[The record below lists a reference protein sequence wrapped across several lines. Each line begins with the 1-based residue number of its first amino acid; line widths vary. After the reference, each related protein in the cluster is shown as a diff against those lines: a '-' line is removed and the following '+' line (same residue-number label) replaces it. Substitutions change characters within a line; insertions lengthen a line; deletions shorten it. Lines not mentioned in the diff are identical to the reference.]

1 MNDKVINEIKL
12 ISFFQS
18 LPDELLGKAIANLD
32 ANRHY
37 RRGLSKIKNNA
48 EKVSMIMRE
57 PALRKSMT
65 YNVYDLVKEQI
76 PLSIENAD
84 YDTIVSSINEE
95 NKNLYCIFFFR
106 WCYEYDKNGES
117 NDRYFG
123 QFVNSELPD
132 VSPDKIPMKHFVIN
146 KNPIKNNMP
155 ESTTVDKNE
164 SVSEV
169 LSENEDNVYIQ
180 TNKTDDADDAD
191 DADAD
196 TDKTE
201 LGDDASADKTDKA
214 DEDTVNRK
222 KNTMVLIGHIEKRNT
237 FYNFF
242 PQFELK
248 DGKIEEI
255 SPAALRRDYPDIG
268 GINLSISYSDSTA
281 KYFQDKKIDNDDDT
295 VITNA
300 YIVKIDSYYLDD
312 NNNDIYKV
320 KLNLSRIVH
329 DGIALDKIIIPA
341 CKNDIY
347 KVVNCEYTNKP
358 LVEMMDG
365 NVTLTNT
372 NIAENENV
380 VMLYNGK
387 YYGPYKAKRRIG
399 DGKYYIKP
407 DITNYLVPFYPNEQV
422 QCFELEKQSY
432 YDDPTETQFIYATG
446 SRQQA
451 DIIPDEVLLKSVS
464 ENISLESATESPDE
478 FINSYMNMP
487 FVSTL
492 PDSVA
497 QERLERLQRII
508 SDTEAFSDIK
518 QELLSSLLKSLP
530 DTASNL
536 SNQMATES
544 QEYKDLQSQYLD
556 ERNKNEENEKLIQK
570 LRKDNQE
577 KEQKITELDSGD
589 FKISSDEAEKLKEE
603 LNEYKRMVTD
613 ITEAEQKIKKLRDEQ
628 STLETNNEYLR
639 KKSLEYN
646 DELLSAQDKV
656 SNAIKT
662 GIENVA
668 SRAFDPFLS
677 NRMMREAASWDAKE
691 EKDIYALRSNELSKV
706 QPSSLYGDDLIDY
719 IVDYV
724 SAKRDY
730 SRNDIINI
738 FTCVTQNFLTVFS
751 GEPGTGK
758 TSMCNIIGDILG
770 LNQFGKDINRFVS
783 VSVERG
789 WSSKRDFIGYYNPL
803 TKKYDKN
810 NSKVFDAL
818 QTLDLERDNSQYPYL
833 ITLDEANLSQ
843 MEYYWSDFMRLAD
856 RTSELDSYI
865 NIGTENDLF
874 VPRTLRFLATINT
887 DQTTESLSPRLID
900 RACIIKLPE
909 AKLKK
914 NTTTDMPGEHIT
926 WDALYN
932 AFAKDDELSTSTE
945 TALESIYGTFK
956 TFGMSVSPRI
966 MLSIEQYIKT
976 AQSLMTGGD
985 NALAREIAIDYAVVQ
1000 KLLPKINGYYSD
1012 YEQFFK
1018 SIKQL
1023 CEKYNLNKTSSAIE
1037 KIEEAQGHN
1046 MGYCQYLI

>member
-1 MNDKVINEIKL
+1 MSDKIKNEIKL
-12 ISFFQS
+12 ANFYQS
-18 LPDELLGKAIANLD
+18 LPDDMLKNAILNLD

-37 RRGLSKIKNNA
+37 RRSLSKTKNKT
-48 EKVSMIMRE
+48 EKVIIIIKE
-57 PALRKSMT
+57 PTLRKSFT
-65 YNVYDLVKEQI
+65 YNLYEQVREQI
-76 PLSIENAD
+76 PLSLAD
-84 YDTIVSSINEE
+84 TDYYDIINSINEE
-95 NKNLYCIFFFR
+95 NKELYCIFFFR
-106 WCYEYDKNGES
+106 WCYENDKNGES
-117 NDRYFG
+117 NDRFFD
-123 QFVNSELPD
+123 QFIDSELPD
-132 VSPDKIPMKHFVIN
+132 VPQGKKATKHLLSV
-146 KNPIKNNMP
+146 K
-155 ESTTVDKNE
+155 STSTSVQSEGVTIEKNE
-164 SVSEV
+164 IIDEIDAAN
-169 LSENEDNVYIQ
+169 ENTIYSQ
-180 TNKTDDADDAD
+180 APDAN
-191 DADAD
+191 
-196 TDKTE
+196 T
-201 LGDDASADKTDKA
+201 ADKTVMVDIDTSTKKTTKTNEYS
-214 DEDTVNRK
+214 DNMEDNK
-222 KNTMVLIGHIEKRNT
+222 MIFIGHIEKRNT

-248 DGKIEEI
+248 DGNLEEL
-255 SPAALRRDYPDIG
+255 SPVTLKQDYPDIG
-268 GINLSISYSDSTA
+268 GINLAVSYSDGTA
-281 KYFQDKKIDNDDDT
+281 QFFESKNIDRDDDNA
-295 VITNA
+295 VTNS
-300 YIVKIDSYYLDD
+300 YIVKIDSYYLDK
-312 NNNDIYKV
+312 NNNETYKV
-320 KLNLSRIVH
+320 KLNLTRLVH
-329 DGIALDKIIIPA
+329 DGIMLDKIITPA
-341 CKNDIY
+341 YKSGIY
-347 KVVNCEYTNKP
+347 KVVECEYTNKP
-358 LVEMMDG
+358 LVEIMG
-365 NVTLTNT
+365 NNIMLNNT
-372 NIAENENV
+372 NIIENENV
-380 VMLYNGK
+380 VMFHKGK
-387 YYGPYKAKRRIG
+387 YYGPFKVKRSNSN
-399 DGKYYIKP
+399 GKYFIKP
-407 DITNYLVPFYPNEQV
+407 DNTNHLVPFYPNENV
-422 QCFELEKQSY
+422 QYLELEKQSFY
-432 YDDPTETQFIYATG
+432 EDPTYTPFIYTTG
-446 SRQQA
+446 APKLA
-451 DIIPDEVLLKSVS
+451 DIMPDEVLLSSIS
-464 ENISLESATESPDE
+464 ENISLEVAAEKPEE
-478 FINSYMNMP
+478 FINSYMKMP

-570 LRKDNQE
+570 LKKENQE
-577 KEQKITELDSGD
+577 KDQKISDLECGNSN
-589 FKISSDEAEKLKEE
+589 ISSDEAIKLKEE
-603 LNEYKRMVTD
+603 LSEYKKIITD
-613 ITEAEQKIKKLRDEQ
+613 KKETEHKIQQLRDEQ
-628 STLETNNEYLR
+628 QTLETNNEYLR
-639 KKSLEYN
+639 NKSQEYN
-646 DELLSAQDKV
+646 DKLISAQDKV

-677 NRMMREAASWDAKE
+677 NRMMKEAALWDAKE
-691 EKDIYALRSNELSKV
+691 EKDIYTLRSNILSKV
-706 QPSSLYGDDLIDY
+706 QPSSLYGDDLINY

-724 SAKRDY
+724 GDKRNY
-730 SRNDIINI
+730 IRNDIINI

-818 QTLDLERDNSQYPYL
+818 QTLDLERDNSEYPYL

-856 RTSELDSYI
+856 RTSDLDSYI
-865 NIGTENDLF
+865 NIGTENDFF

-887 DQTTESLSPRLID
+887 DQTTEPLSPRLID

-914 NTTTDMPGEHIT
+914 NTNTDTPSEHIT

-966 MLSIEQYIKT
+966 KLSIEKYIKT

-1000 KLLPKINGYYSD
+1000 KLLPKINGY
-1012 YEQFFK
+1012 
-1018 SIKQL
+1018 
-1023 CEKYNLNKTSSAIE
+1023 
-1037 KIEEAQGHN
+1037 
-1046 MGYCQYLI
+1046 

>member
-1 MNDKVINEIKL
+1 MSDKIKYEIKL
-12 ISFFQS
+12 VNFYQS
-18 LPDELLGKAIANLD
+18 LPDELLGKAITNLD

-37 RRGLSKIKNNA
+37 RRSLSKVKNNA
-48 EKVSMIMRE
+48 EKVSMITRE

-84 YDTIVSSINEE
+84 YNTIISSINEE
-95 NKNLYCIFFFR
+95 NKELYCIFFFR
-106 WCYEYDKNGES
+106 WCYENDKNGER
-117 NDRYFG
+117 NDRFFE
-123 QFVNSELPD
+123 QFIDSELPD
-132 VSPDKIPMKHFVIN
+132 VPQGKKATKHLSSVKSTSTSIQSEDVIIEKNKIVDEIDTANENTIYSQAPDANTADKPVIVDIN
-146 KNPIKNNMP
+146 TSTKKTAKTNEYSDNM
-155 ESTTVDKNE
+155 
-164 SVSEV
+164 
-169 LSENEDNVYIQ
+169 EDNKMIF
-180 TNKTDDADDAD
+180 
-191 DADAD
+191 
-196 TDKTE
+196 
-201 LGDDASADKTDKA
+201 
-214 DEDTVNRK
+214 
-222 KNTMVLIGHIEKRNT
+222 IGHIEKRNT

-248 DGKIEEI
+248 DGNLEEL
-255 SPAALRRDYPDIG
+255 SPVTLKQDYPDIG
-268 GINLSISYSDSTA
+268 GINLAVSYSDGTA
-281 KYFQDKKIDNDDDT
+281 QFFENKNIDRDDDNA
-295 VITNA
+295 VTNS
-300 YIVKIDSYYLDD
+300 YIVKIDSYYLDK
-312 NNNDIYKV
+312 NNNDTYKV
-320 KLNLSRIVH
+320 KLNLTRLVH
-329 DGIALDKIIIPA
+329 DGIMLDKIIIPA
-341 CKNDIY
+341 YKRGIY
-347 KVVNCEYTNKP
+347 KVVECEYTNKP
-358 LVEMMDG
+358 LVEIMG
-365 NVTLTNT
+365 NNIMLSNT
-372 NIAENENV
+372 NIIENENV
-380 VMLYNGK
+380 VMFYKGK
-387 YYGPYKAKRRIG
+387 YYGPFKVKRSNSN
-399 DGKYYIKP
+399 GKYFIKP
-407 DITNYLVPFYPNEQV
+407 DNTNHLVPFYPNENV
-422 QCFELEKQSY
+422 QYFELEKQSFY
-432 YDDPTETQFIYATG
+432 EDPTYTPFIYTTG
-446 SRQQA
+446 SPKLA
-451 DIIPDEVLLKSVS
+451 DIMPDEVLLSSIS
-464 ENISLESATESPDE
+464 ENISLQIAAEKPEE
-478 FINSYMNMP
+478 FINSYMKMP

-497 QERLERLQRII
+497 QERLGRLRRIV

-570 LRKDNQE
+570 LKKENQE
-577 KEQKITELDSGD
+577 KDLKISDLECGNSN
-589 FKISSDEAEKLKEE
+589 ISSDEAVKLKEE
-603 LNEYKRMVTD
+603 LSEYKKIITD
-613 ITEAEQKIKKLRDEQ
+613 KKEIEHKIQQLRDEQ
-628 STLETNNEYLR
+628 QTLETNNEYLR
-639 KKSLEYN
+639 NKSQEYN
-646 DELLSAQDKV
+646 DKLISAQDKV

-677 NRMMREAASWDAKE
+677 NRMMKEAALWDAKE

-724 SAKRDY
+724 SIKRNY
-730 SRNDIINI
+730 IRNDIINI
-738 FTCVTQNFLTVFS
+738 FTSVTQNFLTVFS

-770 LNQFGKDINRFVS
+770 LNQFGKDINRFIS

-818 QTLDLERDNSQYPYL
+818 QTLDLERDNSKYPYL

-856 RTSELDSYI
+856 RTSDLDSYI
-865 NIGTENDLF
+865 NIGTENDFF

-887 DQTTESLSPRLID
+887 DQTTEPLSPRLID

-914 NTTTDMPGEHIT
+914 NTNTDMPSEHIT

-966 MLSIEQYIKT
+966 KLSIDKYIKT

-1018 SIKQL
+1018 SIRQL
-1023 CEKYNLNKTSSAIE
+1023 CEKYNLNKTLSAIE
-1037 KIEEAQGHN
+1037 KIEESQGHN

>member
-1 MNDKVINEIKL
+1 
-12 ISFFQS
+12 
-18 LPDELLGKAIANLD
+18 
-32 ANRHY
+32 
-37 RRGLSKIKNNA
+37 
-48 EKVSMIMRE
+48 
-57 PALRKSMT
+57 
-65 YNVYDLVKEQI
+65 
-76 PLSIENAD
+76 
-84 YDTIVSSINEE
+84 
-95 NKNLYCIFFFR
+95 
-106 WCYEYDKNGES
+106 
-117 NDRYFG
+117 
-123 QFVNSELPD
+123 
-132 VSPDKIPMKHFVIN
+132 
-146 KNPIKNNMP
+146 
-155 ESTTVDKNE
+155 
-164 SVSEV
+164 
-169 LSENEDNVYIQ
+169 
-180 TNKTDDADDAD
+180 
-191 DADAD
+191 
-196 TDKTE
+196 
-201 LGDDASADKTDKA
+201 
-214 DEDTVNRK
+214 
-222 KNTMVLIGHIEKRNT
+222 
-237 FYNFF
+237 
-242 PQFELK
+242 
-248 DGKIEEI
+248 
-255 SPAALRRDYPDIG
+255 
-268 GINLSISYSDSTA
+268 
-281 KYFQDKKIDNDDDT
+281 
-295 VITNA
+295 
-300 YIVKIDSYYLDD
+300 
-312 NNNDIYKV
+312 
-320 KLNLSRIVH
+320 
-329 DGIALDKIIIPA
+329 
-341 CKNDIY
+341 
-347 KVVNCEYTNKP
+347 
-358 LVEMMDG
+358 MMDG

-422 QCFELEKQSY
+422 QYLKLEKQSFY
-432 YDDPTETQFIYATG
+432 KDPTYTPFIYTTG
-446 SRQQA
+446 APKLA
-451 DIIPDEVLLKSVS
+451 DIMPDEVLLSSIS
-464 ENISLESATESPDE
+464 ENISLEVAAEKPEE
-478 FINSYMNMP
+478 FINSYMKMP

-497 QERLERLQRII
+497 QERLKRLQRII
-508 SDTEAFSDIK
+508 FDTEAFSNIK
-518 QELLSSLLKSLP
+518 QELLSSLL
-530 DTASNL
+530 TASNL

-544 QEYKDLQSQYLD
+544 QEYKDLQSQYLN

-570 LRKDNQE
+570 LKKENQE
-577 KEQKITELDSGD
+577 KDQKISDLECGNSN
-589 FKISSDEAEKLKEE
+589 ISSDEAIKLKEE
-603 LNEYKRMVTD
+603 LSEYKKIITD
-613 ITEAEQKIKKLRDEQ
+613 KKETEHKIQQLRDEQ
-628 STLETNNEYLR
+628 QTLETNNEYLR
-639 KKSLEYN
+639 NKSQEYN
-646 DELLSAQDKV
+646 DKLISAQDKV

-662 GIENVA
+662 SIENVA

-677 NRMMREAASWDAKE
+677 NRMMKEAALWDAKE
-691 EKDIYALRSNELSKV
+691 EKDIYTLRSNKLSKV
-706 QPSSLYGDDLIDY
+706 QPSSLYGDDLINY

-724 SAKRDY
+724 GAKRNY
-730 SRNDIINI
+730 IRNDIINI

-818 QTLDLERDNSQYPYL
+818 QTLDLERDNSEYPYL

-856 RTSELDSYI
+856 RTSDLDSYI
-865 NIGTENDLF
+865 NIGTENDFF

-887 DQTTESLSPRLID
+887 DQTTEPLSPRLID

-914 NTTTDMPGEHIT
+914 NTNTDMPSEHIT

-985 NALAREIAIDYAVVQ
+985 NALASEIAIDYAVVQ

-1023 CEKYNLNKTSSAIE
+1023 CEKYNLNKTLSAIE
-1037 KIEEAQGHN
+1037 KIEESQGRN
-1046 MGYCQYLI
+1046 MGSCQYLI

>member
-1 MNDKVINEIKL
+1 MSDKIKNEIKL
-12 ISFFQS
+12 ANFYQS
-18 LPDELLGKAIANLD
+18 LPDDMLKNAILNLD

-37 RRGLSKIKNNA
+37 RRSLSKTKNKT
-48 EKVSMIMRE
+48 EKVIIIIKE
-57 PALRKSMT
+57 PTLRKSFT
-65 YNVYDLVKEQI
+65 YNLYEQVREQI
-76 PLSIENAD
+76 PLSLAD
-84 YDTIVSSINEE
+84 TDYYDIINSINEE
-95 NKNLYCIFFFR
+95 NKELYCIFFFR
-106 WCYEYDKNGES
+106 WCYENDKNGES
-117 NDRYFG
+117 NDRFFD
-123 QFVNSELPD
+123 QFIDSELPD
-132 VSPDKIPMKHFVIN
+132 VPQGKKATKHLLSV
-146 KNPIKNNMP
+146 K
-155 ESTTVDKNE
+155 STSTSVQSEGVTIEKNE
-164 SVSEV
+164 IIDEIDAAN
-169 LSENEDNVYIQ
+169 ENTIYSQ
-180 TNKTDDADDAD
+180 APDAN
-191 DADAD
+191 
-196 TDKTE
+196 T
-201 LGDDASADKTDKA
+201 ADKTVMVDIDTSTKKTTKTNEYS
-214 DEDTVNRK
+214 DNMEDNK
-222 KNTMVLIGHIEKRNT
+222 MIFIGHIEKRNT

-248 DGKIEEI
+248 DGNLEEL
-255 SPAALRRDYPDIG
+255 SPVTLKQDYPDIG
-268 GINLSISYSDSTA
+268 GINLAVSYSDGTA
-281 KYFQDKKIDNDDDT
+281 QFFESKNIDRDDDNA
-295 VITNA
+295 VTNS
-300 YIVKIDSYYLDD
+300 YIVKIDSYYLDK
-312 NNNDIYKV
+312 NNNETYKV
-320 KLNLSRIVH
+320 KLNLTRLVH
-329 DGIALDKIIIPA
+329 DGIMLDKIITPA
-341 CKNDIY
+341 YKSGIY
-347 KVVNCEYTNKP
+347 KVVECEYTNKP
-358 LVEMMDG
+358 LVEIMG
-365 NVTLTNT
+365 NNIMLNNT
-372 NIAENENV
+372 NIIENENV
-380 VMLYNGK
+380 VMFHKGK
-387 YYGPYKAKRRIG
+387 YYGPFKVKRSNSN
-399 DGKYYIKP
+399 GKYFIKP
-407 DITNYLVPFYPNEQV
+407 DNTNHLVPFYPNENV
-422 QCFELEKQSY
+422 QYLELEKQSFY
-432 YDDPTETQFIYATG
+432 EDPTYTPFIYTTG
-446 SRQQA
+446 APKLA
-451 DIIPDEVLLKSVS
+451 DIMPDEVLLSSIS
-464 ENISLESATESPDE
+464 ENISLEVAAEKPEE
-478 FINSYMNMP
+478 FINSYMKMP

-556 ERNKNEENEKLIQK
+556 ERNKNEENEKLSQK
-570 LRKDNQE
+570 LKKENQE
-577 KEQKITELDSGD
+577 KDQKISDLECGNSN
-589 FKISSDEAEKLKEE
+589 ISSDEAIKLKEE
-603 LNEYKRMVTD
+603 LSEYKKIITD
-613 ITEAEQKIKKLRDEQ
+613 KKETEHKIQQLRDEQ
-628 STLETNNEYLR
+628 QTLETNNEYLR
-639 KKSLEYN
+639 NKSQEYN
-646 DELLSAQDKV
+646 DKLISAQDKV

-677 NRMMREAASWDAKE
+677 NRMMKEAALWDAKE
-691 EKDIYALRSNELSKV
+691 EKDIYTLRSNILSKV
-706 QPSSLYGDDLIDY
+706 QPSSLYGDDLINY

-724 SAKRDY
+724 GDKRNY
-730 SRNDIINI
+730 IRNDIINI

-818 QTLDLERDNSQYPYL
+818 QTLDLERDNSEYPYL

-856 RTSELDSYI
+856 RTSDLDSYI
-865 NIGTENDLF
+865 NIGTENDFF

-887 DQTTESLSPRLID
+887 DQTTEPLSPRLID

-914 NTTTDMPGEHIT
+914 NTNTDTPSEHIT

-966 MLSIEQYIKT
+966 KLSIEKYIKT

-1012 YEQFFK
+1012 
-1018 SIKQL
+1018 
-1023 CEKYNLNKTSSAIE
+1023 
-1037 KIEEAQGHN
+1037 
-1046 MGYCQYLI
+1046 

>member
-1 MNDKVINEIKL
+1 MSDKIKNEIKL
-12 ISFFQS
+12 ANFYQS
-18 LPDELLGKAIANLD
+18 LPDDMLKNAILNLD

-37 RRGLSKIKNNA
+37 RRSLSKTKNKT
-48 EKVSMIMRE
+48 EKVIIIIKE
-57 PALRKSMT
+57 PTLRKSFT
-65 YNVYDLVKEQI
+65 YNLYEQVREQI
-76 PLSIENAD
+76 PLSLAD
-84 YDTIVSSINEE
+84 TDYYDIINSINEE
-95 NKNLYCIFFFR
+95 NKELYCIFFFR
-106 WCYEYDKNGES
+106 WCYENDKNGES
-117 NDRYFG
+117 NDRFFD
-123 QFVNSELPD
+123 QFIDSELPD
-132 VSPDKIPMKHFVIN
+132 VPQGKKATKHLLSV
-146 KNPIKNNMP
+146 K
-155 ESTTVDKNE
+155 STSTSVQSEGVTIEKNE
-164 SVSEV
+164 IIDEIDAAN
-169 LSENEDNVYIQ
+169 ENTIYSQ
-180 TNKTDDADDAD
+180 APDAN
-191 DADAD
+191 
-196 TDKTE
+196 T
-201 LGDDASADKTDKA
+201 ADKTVMVDIDTSTKKTTKTNEYS
-214 DEDTVNRK
+214 DNMEDNK
-222 KNTMVLIGHIEKRNT
+222 MIFIGHIEKRNT

-248 DGKIEEI
+248 DGNLEEL
-255 SPAALRRDYPDIG
+255 SPVTLKQDYPDIG
-268 GINLSISYSDSTA
+268 GINLAVSYSDGTA
-281 KYFQDKKIDNDDDT
+281 QFFESKNIDRDDDNA
-295 VITNA
+295 VTNS
-300 YIVKIDSYYLDD
+300 YIVKIDSYYLDK
-312 NNNDIYKV
+312 NNNETYKV
-320 KLNLSRIVH
+320 KLNLTRLVH
-329 DGIALDKIIIPA
+329 DGIMLDKIITPA
-341 CKNDIY
+341 YKSGIY
-347 KVVNCEYTNKP
+347 KVVECEYTNKP
-358 LVEMMDG
+358 LVEIMG
-365 NVTLTNT
+365 NNIMLNNT
-372 NIAENENV
+372 NIIENENV
-380 VMLYNGK
+380 VMFHKGK
-387 YYGPYKAKRRIG
+387 YYGPFKVKRSNSN
-399 DGKYYIKP
+399 GKYFIKP
-407 DITNYLVPFYPNEQV
+407 DNTNHLVPFYPNENV
-422 QCFELEKQSY
+422 QYLELEKQSFY
-432 YDDPTETQFIYATG
+432 EDPTYTPFIYTTG
-446 SRQQA
+446 APKLA
-451 DIIPDEVLLKSVS
+451 DIMPDEVLLSSIS
-464 ENISLESATESPDE
+464 ENISLEVAAEKPEE
-478 FINSYMNMP
+478 FINSYMKMP

-570 LRKDNQE
+570 LKKENQE
-577 KEQKITELDSGD
+577 KDQKISDLECGNSN
-589 FKISSDEAEKLKEE
+589 ISSDEAIKLKEE
-603 LNEYKRMVTD
+603 LSEYKKIITD
-613 ITEAEQKIKKLRDEQ
+613 KKETEHKIQQLRDEQ
-628 STLETNNEYLR
+628 QTLETNNEYLR
-639 KKSLEYN
+639 NKSQEYN
-646 DELLSAQDKV
+646 DKLISAQDKV

-677 NRMMREAASWDAKE
+677 NRMMKEAALWDAKE
-691 EKDIYALRSNELSKV
+691 EKDIYTLRSNILSKV
-706 QPSSLYGDDLIDY
+706 QPSSLYGDDLINY

-724 SAKRDY
+724 GDKRNY
-730 SRNDIINI
+730 IRNDIINI

-789 WSSKRDFIGYYNPL
+789 WSLKRDFIGYYNPL

-818 QTLDLERDNSQYPYL
+818 QTLDLERDNSEYPYL

-856 RTSELDSYI
+856 RTSDLDSYI
-865 NIGTENDLF
+865 NIGTENDFF

-887 DQTTESLSPRLID
+887 DQTTEPLSPRLID

-914 NTTTDMPGEHIT
+914 NTNTDTPSEHIT

-966 MLSIEQYIKT
+966 KLSIEKYIKT

-1018 SIKQL
+1018 SIRQL
-1023 CEKYNLNKTSSAIE
+1023 CEKYNLNKTLSAIE
-1037 KIEEAQGHN
+1037 KIEESQGRN

>member
-1 MNDKVINEIKL
+1 
-12 ISFFQS
+12 
-18 LPDELLGKAIANLD
+18 
-32 ANRHY
+32 
-37 RRGLSKIKNNA
+37 
-48 EKVSMIMRE
+48 
-57 PALRKSMT
+57 
-65 YNVYDLVKEQI
+65 
-76 PLSIENAD
+76 
-84 YDTIVSSINEE
+84 
-95 NKNLYCIFFFR
+95 
-106 WCYEYDKNGES
+106 
-117 NDRYFG
+117 
-123 QFVNSELPD
+123 
-132 VSPDKIPMKHFVIN
+132 
-146 KNPIKNNMP
+146 
-155 ESTTVDKNE
+155 
-164 SVSEV
+164 
-169 LSENEDNVYIQ
+169 
-180 TNKTDDADDAD
+180 
-191 DADAD
+191 
-196 TDKTE
+196 
-201 LGDDASADKTDKA
+201 
-214 DEDTVNRK
+214 
-222 KNTMVLIGHIEKRNT
+222 
-237 FYNFF
+237 
-242 PQFELK
+242 
-248 DGKIEEI
+248 
-255 SPAALRRDYPDIG
+255 
-268 GINLSISYSDSTA
+268 
-281 KYFQDKKIDNDDDT
+281 
-295 VITNA
+295 
-300 YIVKIDSYYLDD
+300 
-312 NNNDIYKV
+312 
-320 KLNLSRIVH
+320 
-329 DGIALDKIIIPA
+329 
-341 CKNDIY
+341 
-347 KVVNCEYTNKP
+347 
-358 LVEMMDG
+358 MMDG

-724 SAKRDY
+724 SA
-730 SRNDIINI
+730 N
-738 FTCVTQNFLTVFS
+738 
-751 GEPGTGK
+751 
-758 TSMCNIIGDILG
+758 
-770 LNQFGKDINRFVS
+770 
-783 VSVERG
+783 
-789 WSSKRDFIGYYNPL
+789 
-803 TKKYDKN
+803 
-810 NSKVFDAL
+810 
-818 QTLDLERDNSQYPYL
+818 
-833 ITLDEANLSQ
+833 
-843 MEYYWSDFMRLAD
+843 
-856 RTSELDSYI
+856 
-865 NIGTENDLF
+865 
-874 VPRTLRFLATINT
+874 
-887 DQTTESLSPRLID
+887 SPRLID

-914 NTTTDMPGEHIT
+914 NTNTDMPGEHIT

>member
-1 MNDKVINEIKL
+1 MSDKIKNEIKL
-12 ISFFQS
+12 ANFYQS
-18 LPDELLGKAIANLD
+18 LPDDMLKNAILNLD

-37 RRGLSKIKNNA
+37 RRSLSKTKNKT
-48 EKVSMIMRE
+48 EKVIIIIKE
-57 PALRKSMT
+57 PTLRKSFT
-65 YNVYDLVKEQI
+65 YNLYEQVREQI
-76 PLSIENAD
+76 PLSLAD
-84 YDTIVSSINEE
+84 TDYYDIINSINEE
-95 NKNLYCIFFFR
+95 NKELYCIFFFR
-106 WCYEYDKNGES
+106 WCYENDKNGES
-117 NDRYFG
+117 NDRFFD
-123 QFVNSELPD
+123 QFIDSELPD
-132 VSPDKIPMKHFVIN
+132 VPQGKKATKHLLSV
-146 KNPIKNNMP
+146 K
-155 ESTTVDKNE
+155 STSTSVQSEGVTIEKNE
-164 SVSEV
+164 IIDEIDAAN
-169 LSENEDNVYIQ
+169 ENTIYSQ
-180 TNKTDDADDAD
+180 APDAN
-191 DADAD
+191 
-196 TDKTE
+196 T
-201 LGDDASADKTDKA
+201 ADKTVMVDIDTSTKKTTKTNEYS
-214 DEDTVNRK
+214 DNMEDNK
-222 KNTMVLIGHIEKRNT
+222 MIFIGHIEKRNT

-248 DGKIEEI
+248 DGNLEEL
-255 SPAALRRDYPDIG
+255 SPVTLKQDYPDIG
-268 GINLSISYSDSTA
+268 GINLAVSYSDGTA
-281 KYFQDKKIDNDDDT
+281 QFFESKNIDRDDDNA
-295 VITNA
+295 VTNS
-300 YIVKIDSYYLDD
+300 YIVKIDSYYLDK
-312 NNNDIYKV
+312 NNNETYKV
-320 KLNLSRIVH
+320 KLNLTRLVH
-329 DGIALDKIIIPA
+329 DGIMLDKIITPA
-341 CKNDIY
+341 YKSGIY
-347 KVVNCEYTNKP
+347 KVVECEYTNKP
-358 LVEMMDG
+358 LVEIMG
-365 NVTLTNT
+365 NNIMLNNT
-372 NIAENENV
+372 NIIENENV
-380 VMLYNGK
+380 VMFHKGK
-387 YYGPYKAKRRIG
+387 YYGPFKVKRSNSN
-399 DGKYYIKP
+399 GKYFIKP
-407 DITNYLVPFYPNEQV
+407 DNTNHLVPFYPNENV
-422 QCFELEKQSY
+422 QYLELEKQSFY
-432 YDDPTETQFIYATG
+432 EDPTYTPFIYTTG
-446 SRQQA
+446 APKLA
-451 DIIPDEVLLKSVS
+451 DIMPDEVLLSSIS
-464 ENISLESATESPDE
+464 ENISLEVAAEKPEE
-478 FINSYMNMP
+478 FINSYMKMP

-570 LRKDNQE
+570 LKKENQE
-577 KEQKITELDSGD
+577 KDQKISDLECGNSN
-589 FKISSDEAEKLKEE
+589 ISSDEAIKLKEE
-603 LNEYKRMVTD
+603 LSEYKKIITD
-613 ITEAEQKIKKLRDEQ
+613 KKETEHKIQQLRDEQ
-628 STLETNNEYLR
+628 QTLETNNEYLR
-639 KKSLEYN
+639 NKSQEYN
-646 DELLSAQDKV
+646 DKLISAQDKV

-677 NRMMREAASWDAKE
+677 NRMMKEAALWDAKE
-691 EKDIYALRSNELSKV
+691 EKDIYTLRSNILSKV
-706 QPSSLYGDDLIDY
+706 QPSSLYGDDLINY

-724 SAKRDY
+724 GDKRNY
-730 SRNDIINI
+730 IRNDIINI

-818 QTLDLERDNSQYPYL
+818 QTLDLERDNSEYPYL

-856 RTSELDSYI
+856 RTSDLDSYI
-865 NIGTENDLF
+865 NIGTENDFF

-887 DQTTESLSPRLID
+887 DQTTEPLSPRLID

-914 NTTTDMPGEHIT
+914 NTNTDTPSEHIT

-966 MLSIEQYIKT
+966 KLSIEKYIKT

-1012 YEQFFK
+1012 YE
-1018 SIKQL
+1018 
-1023 CEKYNLNKTSSAIE
+1023 
-1037 KIEEAQGHN
+1037 
-1046 MGYCQYLI
+1046 